1 MLQEIYNQPGLDRR
15 FSGQYYG
22 DYIPRG
28 SRAVSG
34 TWIFGSMKRPVVV
47 FAVACGCL
55 LSNQLRAG
63 PLDEWTLCN
72 SPVGDELRGVTFG
85 NNRFLAVGVYGVI
98 VASSD
103 GTNWATRASGTS
115 GELTT
120 VAFGHGEYNA
130 GGANQILN
138 STDSVSWWA
147 LHPGGDWEQYPPYY
161 YGIAYGGGY
170 FVIVGDNGRLGAFT
184 PLPRHWSGGSV
195 PSEWLHF
202 YAVAYEPPNQFLA
215 VGQLTGA
222 QVLLATILVSWINT
236 VTGPNLN
243 LQTYYHAVP
252 GETLLGVAYG
262 ANQFVAVG
270 QGGRILSTP
279 QGPGPQGLVITNR
292 VSGITNDLY
301 AITYGN
307 NLFVAV
313 GAEGTVVSSPDGI
326 VWTSHD
332 SGSTNTL
339 NGIAYGNGYFVAVGE
354 SGTILRSGFTF
365 STTDQIKITGLQVVN
380 GALSLGFTA
389 SAGDLPAAFKVLSA
403 TQAAGPYS
411 DTGVKATGADGVF
424 QANVP
429 GGVSARFYRVE
440 K

>member
-1 MLQEIYNQPGLDRR
+1 MFLVALSALE
-15 FSGQYYG
+15 
-22 DYIPRG
+22 
-28 SRAVSG
+28 RA
-34 TWIFGSMKRPVVV
+34 FGFRKMRCWLLV
-47 FAVACGCL
+47 FAVAWGSL

-63 PLDEWTLCN
+63 PLDEWTRCN

-85 NNRFLAVGVYGVI
+85 NNRFVAVGVYGVI
-98 VASSD
+98 IASSD
-103 GTNWATRASGTS
+103 GTNWATRASGS
-115 GELTT
+115 SSELSAI
-120 VAFGHGEYNA
+120 AFGHGEYNA
-130 GGANQILN
+130 GGANQLLN

-161 YGIAYGGGY
+161 FGIAYGGGY
-170 FVIVGDNGRLGAFT
+170 FVIVGDNGQLGAFT
-184 PLPRHWSGGSV
+184 PLPRHWSGGYV
-195 PSEWLHF
+195 PTAWLRF

-222 QVLLATILVSWINT
+222 QVLLAKIVVTWINT

-243 LQTYYHAVP
+243 LQTTYHSVP
-252 GETLLGVAYG
+252 GKTLFGVAYG
-262 ANQFVAVG
+262 TNQFVAVG

-279 QGPGPQGLVITNR
+279 EGPGPQGLVFTNR

-301 AITYGN
+301 AITYGH

-313 GAEGTVVSSPDGI
+313 GDQGAVVSSPDGM

-354 SGTILRSGFTF
+354 SGTVLRSGSTF
-365 STTDQIKITGLQVVN
+365 PTSDQIKITGLQIVN

-389 SAGDLPAAFKVLSA
+389 SPADSPGAFKVLSA
-403 TQAAGPYS
+403 TQPPGPYS
-411 DTGVKATGADGVF
+411 DTGVKATGANGVF

-429 GGVSARFYRVE
+429 GGVSARFYRVQ